1 MVLYFQVI
9 VMVSFWKEGI
19 LGMEIKLNVL
29 KNKNTDYENEK
40 NEKQE
45 KTPKSKTGNL
55 LKSAFKFNNYCL
67 YL

>member
-1 MVLYFQVI
+1 MERKI
-9 VMVSFWKEGI
+9 NVSKDADTG
-19 LGMEIKLNVL
+19 
-29 KNKNTDYENEK
+29 YENEK

-45 KTPKSKTGNL
+45 KKQTSKTLNL

>member
-1 MVLYFQVI
+1 
-9 VMVSFWKEGI
+9 
-19 LGMEIKLNVL
+19 MEIKLNVL

-45 KTPKSKTGNL
+45 ETPKSKAGNL